1 VELNPSMVEISV
13 DSGVGLIVMADGD
26 QGNRLKP
33 SLLKAVTE
41 AVHNHVA
48 DSEVRF
54 ILLRSRGAHF
64 CLGMDLSAFLDNA
77 DKVVFEKEILGYAN
91 MLTALNDSP
100 KTTVAVVEG
109 TVKAGGVGLAAA
121 CDIVIAAEN
130 VKFELGEAYLGL
142 FPANVMPYLLT
153 RRISP
158 KRAAYLVQSA
168 AVINA
173 RDARDFGLVEE
184 VHPPDKMESAV
195 RKLGRRLVRISPKAT
210 ERYKT
215 FVKEILDIPFE
226 DRGRRAVDELVKIAL
241 EPDVRNGIRAF
252 TEGDLPEW
260 FDRFKPGSA
269 LTGSGEKGK
278 L

>member
-1 VELNPSMVEISV
+1 MELNPSRVETSV
-13 DSGVGLIVMADGD
+13 DSGVGLIVMAGGD
-26 QGNRLKP
+26 EGNLLRS

-41 AVHNHVA
+41 AVHTHAA

-64 CLGMDLSAFLDNA
+64 CLGMDLAAYLDNT
-77 DKVVFEKEILGYAN
+77 DKVVFEKKIQAYAN
-91 MLTALNDSP
+91 MLAVLNDCP

-109 TVKAGGVGLAAA
+109 AVKAGGVGLAAA

-130 VKFELGEAYLGL
+130 VDFELGEAYLGL
-142 FPANVMPYLLT
+142 IPANVMPYLLAM
-153 RRISP
+153 RISP

-168 AVINA
+168 AVISA
-173 RDARDFGLVEE
+173 RDARDIGLVEE
-184 VHPPDKMESAV
+184 VHPPEKMESAV

-210 ERYKT
+210 ERYKS
-215 FVKEILDIPFE
+215 FVVDIMGIPFE
-226 DRGRRAVDELVKIAL
+226 DRGKRAVDELVKIAL
-241 EPDVRNGIRAF
+241 EPGTREGVRAF

-269 LTGSGEKGK
+269 LTGSGEKEMV
-278 L
+278 